1 MKKLLFNEALT
12 LASRQQNIVPTR
24 PILWAKTNSLFEL
37 QDRDYLIAYYESLGG
52 RWKITGEKLDER
64 FGEKQKS
71 VVRFKDPLPNKA
83 PIAKEK
89 TVSVHST
96 PIAAKPV
103 SEEYEEGAYGLK
115 NDEQSK
121 SWLKRM
127 KERRPSLYNKIKN
140 WD

>member
-12 LASRQQNIVPTR
+12 LASRQQTIVPTR
-24 PILWAKTNSLFEL
+24 PVLWTKTNSLFEL
-37 QDRDYLIAYYESLGG
+37 QDRDYLIQYYESLGG
-52 RWKITGEKLDER
+52 RWEIKGKKLDER
-64 FGEKQKS
+64 FGEKPKP
-71 VVRFKDPLPNKA
+71 VVRFKEPLPNKA
-83 PIAKEK
+83 PAAKEK
-89 TVSVHST
+89 PVDVHSK
-96 PIAAKPV
+96 PIASKTV

-121 SWLKRM
+121 SWMKRM